1 MSRVICRIGPLV
13 FWQYAVC
20 LVILPLYFPI
30 AMLVSDEDTWPGWL
44 LPRGVIAA
52 LVVAVIVWRHPLL
65 DLIDRAALIEP
76 EGEPRRNKRALRVE
90 RHFHVFLYTCLA
102 SGLLAVFQ
110 SLSMVESAGMA
121 NGLLAYLLGWHLFL
135 SFPLMAWAKN
145 RDAERPLPP
154 KRAAA
159 PPGLAELWVVP
170 PDDDGEEGPVTVALK
185 TEGIR
190 SLEEVVVAVL
200 GRPVLPAVDGGRR
213 RWSIEVDGAPVGE
226 LTQSWHHPRWWP
238 PIEWNASPST
248 LFKSE
253 RVTFRPIDG
262 PRRPESPML

>member
-1 MSRVICRIGPLV
+1 V

-44 LPRGVIAA
+44 LPRGVIAV
-52 LVVAVIVWRHPLL
+52 LFVAVIVWRHPLL

-76 EGEPRRNKRALRVE
+76 EGEPRRNMRALRVK
-90 RHFHVFLYTCLA
+90 RHFHVFLYACLA

-110 SLSMVESAGMA
+110 SLSMVESAGRA
-121 NGLLAYLLGWHLFL
+121 NGLLAYLLGWHAFL
-135 SFPLMAWAKN
+135 VLTLMAWAKN
-145 RDAERPLPP
+145 RGAERPLPP

-159 PPGLAELWVVP
+159 PPDLAELWVVP
-170 PDDDGEEGPVTVALK
+170 PDKEGPVTVAVK

-200 GRPVLPAVDGGRR
+200 GRPVLPAADGGRR

-238 PIEWNASPST
+238 PIEWSVSPSSP
-248 LFKSE
+248 FKGG
-253 RVTFRPIDG
+253 RVTFRRLDG
-262 PRRPESPML
+262 SR